1 MTFDAWYECKYT
13 SVMFYLFREV
23 GLGFTLSKRCFYII
37 SILSRELFYRRF
49 LKIRRI
55 GQCQLTKT
63 VGYPDYAYTFT
74 GFTISAGDTVVMTAA
89 ASSVKAGTVT
99 LENTT
104 TGKTV
109 THSFTAETDEL
120 CEYNAE
126 WIVEDF
132 SSGGALV
139 EFVDFDSVTFTD
151 CSPSVSGSTIIDIR
165 QSGSVLTSCSTSG
178 TTEVVCEYT
187 G

>member
-1 MTFDAWYECKYT
+1 
-13 SVMFYLFREV
+13 
-23 GLGFTLSKRCFYII
+23 
-37 SILSRELFYRRF
+37 
-49 LKIRRI
+49 
-55 GQCQLTKT
+55 
-63 VGYPDYAYTFT
+63 
-74 GFTISAGDTVVMTAA
+74 MTAT
-89 ASSVKAGTVT
+89 ASTKKAGTVT

-109 THSFTAETDEL
+109 THSFSGETDEL

-132 SSGGALV
+132 SSGGSLV
-139 EFVDFDSVTFTD
+139 NFVDFDSVTFTD

-178 TTEVVCEYT
+178 TTEVTCDYT